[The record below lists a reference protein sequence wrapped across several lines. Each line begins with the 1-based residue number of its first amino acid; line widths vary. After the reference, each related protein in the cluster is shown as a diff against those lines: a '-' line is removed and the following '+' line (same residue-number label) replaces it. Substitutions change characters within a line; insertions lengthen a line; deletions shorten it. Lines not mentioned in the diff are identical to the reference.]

1 MNTRNSETNGKK
13 SIDKVQIYSL
23 LFFII
28 CLLIGIFFPIF
39 AVPLMICLLVF
50 GLLGRRSAR
59 DSLTWNMSKSAL
71 ASAIGLAVLIIV
83 YLVFFRTAYVG

>member
-59 DSLTWNMSKSAL
+59 DSFTWNMSRSAL
-71 ASAIGLAVLIIV
+71 ASAIVLAVLIIV
-83 YLVFFRTAYVG
+83 YMVFFRTAYVG